1 VLEIPP
7 GSPWKPPGEDI
18 RPGHR
23 LQGAEC
29 EPSARQQDTNVVD
42 VQPHVTETRQVEAES
57 TSREEDPRFPP
68 VKPYPEMP
76 QPHPGQPPERR
87 PQADQ
92 DGRCLLKNSV
102 YNNIHETPIRRAA
115 ATPCVPKIPILQ
127 NQVTTKLSPL
137 APKRTYPQSMVLTQT
152 LTHLNHILLHTKPG
166 SLTGETPRM
175 DDVSTDMRIC
185 P

>member
-1 VLEIPP
+1 MLEILP
-7 GSPWKPPGEDI
+7 GSPWKPCAEDI

-23 LQGAEC
+23 LQGAER

-68 VKPYPEMP
+68 VKPYPECRSLT
-76 QPHPGQPPERR
+76 QGQSPGRR

-92 DGRCLLKNSV
+92 DGCCLLKNSV

-127 NQVTTKLSPL
+127 NQVTTELSPL
-137 APKRTYPQSMVLTQT
+137 APKRTYP
-152 LTHLNHILLHTKPG
+152 
-166 SLTGETPRM
+166 
-175 DDVSTDMRIC
+175 
-185 P
+185 